1 MTLPLLLS
9 VFAIT
14 SICIPLVYLVGKKS
28 IKGAAFFV
36 AAIAALNM
44 ALVASTIPTILE
56 SATHQ
61 YIEEYPWIPSILDTK
76 FTLFTDG
83 ISASIA
89 LISLVLIF
97 VCSIYSI
104 NYMAG
109 KKNLPAY
116 YALLTMLSVGII
128 GLFLTSNMVLF
139 YFCWELMLVPAYF
152 IVGEWGYRNSYRQ
165 ALKLFI
171 FTHAGAVFVLLG
183 IGATYWITGQTD
195 MLTAQSI
202 LATGANSEIAK
213 WILIALTGGF
223 AVKMAVFPV
232 HMWLPDAHSEA
243 PAPMSALLSGVI
255 ISAGAYAI
263 IRMSFGM
270 VFPSVGVAFGTDFLH
285 ALSVIG
291 VVTAFFGSLL
301 SLVATDIKRII
312 AYSSIAHMGY
322 IMFGLSLFPVALA
335 SGNVVLLSSATA
347 IAIVGT
353 VLHIITHAASKGLFF
368 LTAGGVMHQTEERDV
383 RKMGGL
389 ASKMPFSAVSG
400 TIAALSIAGAPPLAC
415 FISEFLMFVG
425 AFQIIAIDS
434 FYMIPTAL
442 MLVATVFSLAYAL
455 RFISKVFLGTAQGE
469 VEVVNV
475 HSAHGAVHEPHA
487 VAPAE
492 EAAHGHKIVDIPN
505 YMKAALAILVV
516 LVVLIG
522 IYPSFFLQLIQTVAF
537 GGI

>member
-14 SICIPLVYLVGKKS
+14 SICIPFVYLLGKKS
-28 IKGAAFFV
+28 AKAAAFFV

-44 ALVASTIPTILE
+44 GLVAGTIPTILD

-61 YIEEYPWIPSILDTK
+61 YIEAYTWIPDILNTQ

-83 ISASIA
+83 ISVSIA

-109 KKNLPAY
+109 KKNLPAF
-116 YALLTMLSVGII
+116 YALLCMLSVGLI
-128 GLFLTSNMVLF
+128 GVFLTSNMILF

-152 IVGEWGYRNSYRQ
+152 IVGEWGYRNSYKS

-183 IGATYWITGQTD
+183 IGATYWVTGSTD
-195 MLTAQSI
+195 MFAAESY
-202 LATGANSEIAK
+202 LATNMPEIAK

-270 VFPSVGVAFGTDFLH
+270 VFPAVGVAFGTDFLH
-285 ALSVIG
+285 ILSIFG

-301 SLVATDIKRII
+301 SLVASDIKRII

-335 SGNVVLLSSATA
+335 TGNVLLLSSATA
-347 IAIVGT
+347 IAVVGT

-400 TIAALSIAGAPPLAC
+400 MIAALSIAGAPPLAC
-415 FISEFLMFVG
+415 FVSEFFIFVG
-425 AFQIIAIDS
+425 AFQIIPVDG
-434 FYMIPTAL
+434 FYMWPTAL
-442 MLVATVFSLAYAL
+442 MLIATVFSLAYSL
-455 RFISKVFLGTAQGE
+455 RFVSKVFFGRAQGE
-469 VEVVNV
+469 AEIVDV
-475 HSAHGAVHEPHA
+475 HAAHGAHDSHA
-487 VAPAE
+487 AAPTEHAE
-492 EAAHGHKIVDIPN
+492 HGHKIVDIPN
-505 YMKAALAILVV
+505 YMKVALAILVV
-516 LVVLIG
+516 LVVIIG
-522 IYPSFFLQLIQTVAF
+522 IYPSFFMQLIQTVTF
-537 GGI
+537 GGV